1 MDFAE
6 GEEPVAVSAV
16 FDEGRLERRFDPG
29 DLREI
34 DVPAQLLPVSGFEV
48 EFFDLLTTHHHDPGL
63 FRV

>member
-6 GEEPVAVSAV
+6 GQETVAVAAILH
-16 FDEGRLERRFDPG
+16 ECRLEGRFDPR

-34 DVPAQLLPVSGFEV
+34 DIAAQLFAASGLEV
-48 EFFDLLTTHHHDPGL
+48 ELFDLLTTHHHDPGL